1 MKAVGF
7 IKSLPSDQADS
18 LLDIEV
24 PTPVAGG
31 RDLLVA
37 VKAISVNPVDTKVRR
52 SGDTADGKPKIL
64 GWDAA
69 GIVTAAGPDCHLFKA
84 GDAVYYAGDLSR
96 PGTNAEFH
104 LVDERIVGAKPAT
117 LDFLQAAAL
126 PLTTITA
133 WEALFDRLAM
143 TIGKP
148 ADQGALLIIGG
159 AGGVG
164 SIAIQL
170 ARRLTGA
177 TVVATASRPETRDW
191 CLGLGA
197 HAVIDHSRPF
207 GPQLKDLGINFV
219 PAIFS
224 TTATDQH
231 LAEIA
236 AVIAPQGRLC
246 LIDDP
251 LSLDLRLLKRK
262 AVSVHWEFMFT
273 RALFGTPD
281 MIAQHRLLNEVSA
294 LVDEGLIKTTLGEK
308 LDPISAAALRHAHGL
323 LEGGRTRGKLVMPG
337 YS

>member
-1 MKAVGF
+1 MKAVGY
-7 IKSLPSDQADS
+7 IKSLPFDHADS
-18 LLDIEV
+18 LIDLDV
-24 PTPVAGG
+24 PMPVAGG

-37 VKAISVNPVDTKVRR
+37 IKAVSVNPVDTKIRR
-52 SGDTADGKPKIL
+52 SGDTADGKPRIL

-69 GIVTAAGPDCHLFKA
+69 GIVTAAGPDCRLFKP

-96 PGTNAEFH
+96 PGTNAECH
-104 LVDERIVGAKPAT
+104 VVDERIVGRKPAS

-148 ADQGALLIIGG
+148 ADQGALLIVGG

-177 TVVATASRPETRDW
+177 TVIATASRPETRDW
-191 CLGLGA
+191 CLALGA
-197 HAVIDHSRPF
+197 HAVIDHSQPF
-207 GPQLKDLGINFV
+207 AAQLKDLGIDHLPHV
-219 PAIFS
+219 FS

-251 LSLDLRLLKRK
+251 ETLDIRLLKRK
-262 AVSVHWEFMFT
+262 AVSLHWEFMFT
-273 RALFGTPD
+273 RSLFGTPD
-281 MIAQHRLLNEVSA
+281 MIAQHRLLEEVA
-294 LVDEGLIKTTLGEK
+294 GLVDEGLIKTTLGEH
-308 LDPISAAALRHAHGL
+308 LGSLSAASLRHVHGL
-323 LEGGRTRGKLVMPG
+323 LEGGRTRGKLVLSG
-337 YS
+337 Y

>member
-1 MKAVGF
+1 MKAVGY
-7 IKSLPSDQADS
+7 IKSLPFEDS
-18 LLDIEV
+18 ASLIDIDV
-24 PTPVAGG
+24 PTPVAQG

-37 VKAISVNPVDTKVRR
+37 VKAISVNPVDTKIRR
-52 SGDTADGKPKIL
+52 SGDTADGKPRIL

-69 GIVTAAGPDCHLFKA
+69 GVVTAVGPDCSLFKE
-84 GDAVYYAGDLSR
+84 GDAVYYAGDVSR

-104 LVDERIVGAKPAT
+104 LVDERIVGRKPAS

-148 ADQGALLIIGG
+148 ADQGALLIVGG

-177 TVVATASRPETRDW
+177 TVVATASRPETREW
-191 CLGLGA
+191 CLKLGA

-207 GPQLKDLGINFV
+207 DAQLKDLGIGRLPYV
-219 PAIFS
+219 FS
-224 TTATDQH
+224 TTASDQH
-231 LAEIA
+231 LAQIA
-236 AVIAPQGRLC
+236 AVIAPQGRFC

-251 LSLDLRLLKRK
+251 QSLDVRLLKRK
-262 AVSVHWEFMFT
+262 AVSLHWEFMFA
-273 RALFGTPD
+273 RPLFGTPD
-281 MIAQHRLLNEVSA
+281 MIAQHHLLDEVA
-294 LVDEGLIKTTLGEK
+294 GLVDEGTSLC
-308 LDPISAAALRHAHGL
+308 
-323 LEGGRTRGKLVMPG
+323 TRSRAGATAFGFSGVNSDCEL
-337 YS
+337 S

>member
-1 MKAVGF
+1 MKAVGY
-7 IKSLPSDQADS
+7 IKSLPFDHADS
-18 LLDIEV
+18 LIDIEV

-37 VKAISVNPVDTKVRR
+37 VKAISVNPVDTKVRK
-52 SGDTADGKPKIL
+52 SGDTADGQPRIL

-69 GIVTAAGPDCHLFKA
+69 GIVTQAGPDCRLFKA
-84 GDAVYYAGDLSR
+84 GDAVYYAGALGR

-104 LVDERIVGAKPAT
+104 LVDERIVGKKPAS

-126 PLTTITA
+126 PLTTVTA
-133 WEALFDRLAM
+133 WEGLFDRLAM

-148 ADQGALLIIGG
+148 ADQGAVLIIGG

-164 SIAIQL
+164 SIAVQL

-191 CLGLGA
+191 CLKLGA

-207 GPQLKDLGINFV
+207 EAQLKDLGIDPPSYV
-219 PAIFS
+219 FS

-231 LAEIA
+231 LEQIA
-236 AVIAPQGRLC
+236 AVIAPQGRFC

-251 LSLDLRLLKRK
+251 QSLDIRLLKRK
-262 AVSVHWEFMFT
+262 AVSLHWEFMFT
-273 RALFGTPD
+273 RSLFETPD
-281 MIAQHRLLNEVSA
+281 MIAQHNILDEVA
-294 LVDEGLIKTTLGEK
+294 GLVDEGLIKTTLGEHVGG
-308 LDPISAAALRHAHGL
+308 ISAATLRKTHGL
-323 LEGGRTRGKLVMPG
+323 LESGRTRGKLVLSG
-337 YS
+337 Y